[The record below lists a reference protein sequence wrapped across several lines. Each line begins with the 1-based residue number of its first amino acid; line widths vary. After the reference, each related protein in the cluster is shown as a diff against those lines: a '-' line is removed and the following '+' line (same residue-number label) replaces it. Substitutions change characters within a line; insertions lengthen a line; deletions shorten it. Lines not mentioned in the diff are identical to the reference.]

1 MHMSTTDVLLVI
13 FIGVAAVS
21 LLGQLLVLLGLAR
34 RVGAMSKAITPLLP
48 PLELGAKALPQVV
61 AEARGLLNETR
72 PQIQA
77 VVANVA
83 EISTLARDQV
93 RRADQLATEFA
104 ERLELQ
110 MVRVDEV
117 LATALASVEQVTTT
131 VRESV
136 LQPVRDVN
144 ALVQGVRTGVDF
156 FFRRRASPPARPAYQ
171 DEEMFI

>member
-1 MHMSTTDVLLVI
+1 MHVTTDVLLVI

-21 LLGQLLVLLGLAR
+21 LLGQLLVLAGLSR
-34 RVGAMSKAITPLLP
+34 RVSALSRSMAPMLP
-48 PLELGAKALPQVV
+48 PLEQGAKALPQIVSEV
-61 AEARGLLNETR
+61 RAMVNETR
-72 PQIQA
+72 PQLQTA
-77 VVANVA
+77 AANIA

-93 RRADQLATEFA
+93 RRADQLATELA

-110 MVRVDEV
+110 MVRVDEM
-117 LATALASVEQVTTT
+117 LATAVASVEQVTTV

-156 FFRRRASPPARPAYQ
+156 FFKRRSSPPARPVYQ